1 MMEISL
7 EKEINSDILW
17 FGVPNLQKL
26 YSKSHNDS
34 QDNVRLAKEQS

>member
-7 EKEINSDILW
+7 EKEIISVILW
-17 FGVPNLQKL
+17 FGACNLQKL

-34 QDNVRLAKEQS
+34 QDNARLAKEQS